1 MCAPVATRPPPGAG
15 CRRTKGEAM
24 STIRELLVE
33 ITGTTEYAETIG
45 DDVDLAGSGID
56 SGDLVRLVLLVE
68 QRTGLEITA
77 ADMEHLRTIGDY
89 ERFVAERSVTGS
101 SGGA

>member
-1 MCAPVATRPPPGAG
+1 
-15 CRRTKGEAM
+15 M

-33 ITGTTEYAETIG
+33 LTGTSEYADTLG
-45 DDVDLAGSGID
+45 DDVDLAASGID

-68 QRTGLEITA
+68 QRTGVEITA
-77 ADMEHLRTIGDY
+77 ADMETLRTIGDY
-89 ERFVAERSVTGS
+89 ENFLADRAVAGS

>member
-1 MCAPVATRPPPGAG
+1 
-15 CRRTKGEAM
+15 M

-33 ITGTTEYAETIG
+33 LTGTTEYADQVGE
-45 DDVDLAGSGID
+45 DVDLAASGID

-68 QRTGLEITA
+68 QRLGVEITA
-77 ADMEHLRTIGDY
+77 EDMEGLRTIADY
-89 ERFVAERSVTGS
+89 ERFVAGHSAAGASGGVGA